1 MKKIIISFLL
11 FVMVVVGQSQKV
23 YAQNV
28 QDDFLND
35 AKSTM
40 YLFGKTSPFSLNEE
54 RIALLKKFQTYS
66 DSLPYPT
73 FDKYLISP
81 DQMSVDMENANP
93 ILYCYRKAFDIVIDE
108 VKKTKVENGTAVI
121 WMLYNMGI
129 VVKTPSGC
137 FGIDI
142 NHRWAE
148 KLEPYLDFICVTHNH
163 EDHKSIELM
172 QAMKKKGKPVLTNF
186 YEASGKYYSTSPVSS
201 KIGKFSIQTDIT
213 DHNTKL
219 LNFISVFR
227 IDCGKD
233 AGNFSILHCGDSNFN
248 PMQFTHVQGPVN
260 LAILRFGAPV
270 ENNIL
275 GSGDGL
281 VMPDYAVLS
290 HVIELRHRINE
301 SPQRVSIIKVMNRIP
316 LMKYKQIILPF
327 WGEKLIWKNGK
338 LYK

>member
-1 MKKIIISFLL
+1 MKRIILSMLL
-11 FVMVVVGQSQKV
+11 FIMAVVSPGQKGYAQKV
-23 YAQNV
+23 
-28 QDDFLND
+28 QDKFSND
-35 AKSTM
+35 AKTTM
-40 YLFGKTSPFSLNEE
+40 YLFRKTSPFFLNEE
-54 RIALLKKFQTYS
+54 RIALLNKFQTYS
-66 DSLPYPT
+66 DSLPYTT

-81 DQMSVDMENANP
+81 DQTSVDKENSNP
-93 ILYCYRKAFDIVIDE
+93 ILYCYRNAFDSVIDE
-108 VKKTKVENGTAVI
+108 VKNTKVEQGTAVI
-121 WMLYNMGI
+121 WVLYNMGI

-172 QAMKKKGKPVLTNF
+172 ESMNRKGKPVLSNF
-186 YEASGKYYSTSPVSS
+186 YEASDKYFSITPGSY

-260 LAILRFGAPV
+260 LAIIRFGAPA
-270 ENNIL
+270 ENNI
-275 GSGDGL
+275 SGTGEGL
-281 VMPDYAVLS
+281 VKPDYAVLS
-290 HVIELRHRINE
+290 HVIELRHRITE

-316 LMKYKQIILPF
+316 RMKYEHTILPF
-327 WGEKLIWKNGK
+327 WGEKLIWRNGK
-338 LYK
+338 LSK

>member
-1 MKKIIISFLL
+1 MKKIIISSL
-11 FVMVVVGQSQKV
+11 VMVMAIAGKGQKIS
-23 YAQNV
+23 NE
-28 QDDFLND
+28 

-40 YLFGKTSPFSLNEE
+40 HLFRETSPFSLNDE
-54 RIALLKKFQTYS
+54 RISLLKKIQTYS
-66 DSLPYPT
+66 DSLSYLT
-73 FDKYLISP
+73 FNKYLKSP
-81 DQMSVDMENANP
+81 EQTSVSMENAFP
-93 ILYCYRKAFDIVIDE
+93 ILYCYRNAFDCIIDE
-108 VKKTKVENGTAVI
+108 VKNTKVEKGTVVI

-129 VVKTPSGC
+129 VVKTTSGC

-148 KLEPYLDFICVTHNH
+148 KFEPYLDFLCVTHNH

-172 QAMKKKGKPVLTNF
+172 QAMNRKGKPVLSNF
-186 YEASGKYYSTSPVSS
+186 FKEDNKYYSTTPANY
-201 KIGKFSIQTDIT
+201 KIGKFSIRTDMT
-213 DHNTKL
+213 DHNAKL

-248 PMQFTHVQGPVN
+248 PMQFTHVQGLVN
-260 LAILRFGAPV
+260 LAILRFGAKE

-275 GSGDGL
+275 GTGDGL
-281 VMPDYAVLS
+281 VKPDYAVLS
-290 HVIELRHRINE
+290 HIIELRHRINE
-301 SPQRVSIIKVMNRIP
+301 SPHRASINQTLDRIP
-316 LMKYKQIILPF
+316 QMKYEHTILPF

>member
-1 MKKIIISFLL
+1 MKKTILFFLL
-11 FVMVVVGQSQKV
+11 FVMSVIGTVQRV
-23 YAQNV
+23 YAQKI
-28 QDDFLND
+28 QDNLSND

-40 YLFGKTSPFSLNEE
+40 LLFRKTSPFSLNEE
-54 RIALLKKFQTYS
+54 RIALLNKFQTYS
-66 DSLPYPT
+66 DSLPYTT

-81 DQMSVDMENANP
+81 EQTSVDMENANP
-93 ILYCYRKAFDIVIDE
+93 ILYCYRNAFDSVIDE
-108 VKKTKVENGTAVI
+108 VKNTKVAYGTAVI
-121 WMLYNMGI
+121 WVLYNMGI

-172 QAMKKKGKPVLTNF
+172 ESMNRKGKPVLSNF
-186 YEASGKYYSTSPVSS
+186 FETGGKYFSKTPANY
-201 KIGKFSIQTDIT
+201 KIGNFSICTDIA
-213 DHNTKL
+213 DHNTTL

-260 LAILRFGAPV
+260 LAILRFGAPA
-270 ENNIL
+270 ENNIS
-275 GSGDGL
+275 GTGDGM
-281 VMPDYAVLS
+281 VKPDYAVLS
-290 HVIELRHRINE
+290 HEIELRHRINE
-301 SPQRVSIIKVMNRIP
+301 SPQRVSIAKVLNRIP
-316 LMKYKQIILPF
+316 RMKYEHTILPF
-327 WGEKLIWKNGK
+327 WGEKLIWKNGN